1 MAIKNSENVP
11 NSLPLKTTKSSIC
24 LKNKGEVM
32 DKNTET
38 S

>member
-1 MAIKNSENVP
+1 MVIKNSEVVL
-11 NSLPLKTTKSSIC
+11 NSLPLKTIKSSIC

-32 DKNTET
+32 AKNTET